1 MRKRNT
7 QVYAVVRID
16 NYPTD
21 ELENNITI
29 KEIVWSLEE
38 AEAEVARLNE
48 LNAPKVVDTF
58 GSQLGSSRRMQ
69 NLKAESSELSYGD
82 MFNRLG
88 HHARQRVLLEWF
100 LSE

>member
-16 NYPTD
+16 NYLTA

-38 AEAEVARLNE
+38 AEAEVARLHE
-48 LNAPKVVDTF
+48 LNASKGCRYFWQSTRLI
-58 GSQLGSSRRMQ
+58 GANAELESR
-69 NLKAESSELSYGD
+69 EDSP
-82 MFNRLG
+82 
-88 HHARQRVLLEWF
+88 
-100 LSE
+100 

>member
-48 LNAPKVVDTF
+48 LNASKGCRYFWQSTR
-58 GSQLGSSRRMQ
+58 LIAA
-69 NLKAESSELSYGD
+69 NAELE
-82 MFNRLG
+82 NR
-88 HHARQRVLLEWF
+88 E
-100 LSE
+100 SI

>member
-48 LNAPKVVDTF
+48 LNASKGCRYFWQSTR
-58 GSQLGSSRRMQ
+58 LIAANAELESR
-69 NLKAESSELSYGD
+69 E
-82 MFNRLG
+82 F
-88 HHARQRVLLEWF
+88 
-100 LSE
+100 